1 MGQWTLHNILFLL
14 LLCKSDGQI
23 DSLRRTH
30 WRDRLMPFGRYVDLH
45 NLPNTNN
52 VISTPRFTLLAPDLL
67 RTENQENIYLQADGL
82 SSPITVSISI
92 RDFTKTT
99 TLLQDSVILNPENGF
114 HALKA
119 IQLPSDRL
127 NREETRNKFVFLK
140 VDFGGLHSEERVLMV
155 SFHSGH
161 IFIQTDKP
169 IYKPGDTVRFRAFV
183 SSPSFKA
190 FESSV
195 TIDIQ
200 NPDGVVV
207 KQLLRTKAADG
218 VFADTF
224 PLSEMVNEGTWMMTA
239 KFDHWKQNT
248 FTSQFEVKKYVLP
261 AFNVTLTPRKS
272 YLDLDDSE
280 LVVEISAR
288 YLYGEPV
295 QGTAYVVFGV
305 KINKEMIRLPSV
317 KQVSDL
323 DGGVIRLSME
333 EIKRAYPNTRSLV
346 GNSVYV
352 KASVLTKT
360 GSDLVEAEKS
370 GIKIVESPYVVSFKD
385 IPKYFKPGLPFDF
398 TVQVSHHDGSPANNV
413 LVKLNFL
420 ETALVVNSGTAQAT
434 VNMPNDQRPQTIIAE
449 TTQAGLRPDQQAK
462 QQITVHPYM
471 TFNQRQRNYLYIS
484 TGTNTVSVGD
494 RLSLM
499 LTITVADQTHKDL
512 IKHITYL
519 VLNKGKIISAVR
531 LDVTGQLVTSVGLT
545 VTPDMMPS
553 FRFVAYYSI
562 PWVGREEVVSDS
574 IWVDVADSCVGGLK
588 VGPVDGIRRDYAPGK
603 SFSFQVRGDPG
614 AKVSL
619 VAVDNAV
626 YLLNKD
632 RLTQKKIWEVVEHG
646 DIGCTHGGGGN
657 AMGVFTDAG
666 LLFASSA
673 GFKTQTRQTLECP
686 GGARRRRSAELLQRK
701 AQLESH
707 YKESLQRRCCKDG
720 LRDIPMP
727 YSCTR
732 RSFYITEGWE
742 CIRAFRYCCAT
753 YRGQVFDTEIPTTPP
768 PTTTT
773 PPTTTPPPR
782 PTFHFS
788 STFDLP
794 LRMTPYSRQF
804 DWAYRPLPGLPG
816 LPGPPGPPGRPGPP
830 GLPGMSGPPLLERRT
845 LSNAK
850 KMEEKEPVL
859 AVARGEVDEGEEE
872 EEEWE
877 YLDQTDVY
885 LRSKFYESWLWMDVN
900 LPTQTDRDG
909 LASKNV
915 ENPLPDSITEWGVL
929 AISASPNTGFCV
941 AEPYNFRAWKRFFV
955 DLKLPY
961 SVARNE
967 QVEIKA
973 VIHNYGYE
981 DLHLRVTL
989 MKTEGMCSIAFKDRH
1004 TQEVTLAVGSSV
1016 AVPYTIVP
1024 LVVGKLPLEVM
1035 VVARDM
1041 MGGDRIQKSLRVV
1054 MDGVQKT
1061 EVWSVVLNPSAE
1073 GGTQTV
1079 RVGKIELESV
1089 VPNSVPE
1096 TFINVRGNVLADS
1109 IDNSISDDSLAS
1121 LIQMPGGC
1129 VEQNL
1134 ARITLP
1140 LIATLYL
1147 DRTNNWESVGVQR
1160 KAEAIRYIRRGYEN
1174 QLAYRKSDGSYPP
1187 YRREGASTWI
1197 TAYVVKVFSMAY
1209 SIIGIDEQQVCEPL
1223 LYLVKNKHRF
1233 FPGKF
1238 VEDNPVYST
1247 TMTGGLRGD
1256 DPEITLT
1263 AFVLIAL
1270 GEAKHAGIHCTHPDV
1285 NMELVINKTADYL
1298 KTALKKP
1305 SRRPYTVAI
1314 ASYALALLG
1323 NPHRYNPTLPL
1334 LKAAGPGRSH
1344 WPDRHNTLF
1353 TLEATGYALLAL
1365 VKLGHMEQAAL
1376 PFKWLNSQRRRG
1388 GGFGSTQS
1396 TMVVLQALSEY
1407 LINKPPP
1414 DDLSLDVDVRL
1425 TGRKEIRYHFNPSTA
1440 YAARSS
1446 RLPAN
1451 LDLEVEARGNGQG
1464 ILEVVTYY
1472 NQVHEVDE
1480 KTPCRHF
1487 ELNVTI
1493 EESSEKPPADV
1504 EKSYQINIQV
1514 KALGSRDVRMVV
1526 LDISLP
1532 TGFTPENSD
1541 LEMLS
1546 NSVDRYINNFQIV
1559 DNLSD
1564 RGSLIIHLFK
1574 VSHKEPEILIF
1585 RLQQSFKVGLLQP
1598 SSVTVYEYYNPDHRC
1613 SRTYTPRENKEELS
1627 RICRDNIC
1635 RCTQGD
1641 CCVSKTDSEDFPN
1654 KERETFACKSL
1665 HHVFKVKVLSVS
1677 QSYYD
1682 KYEMEIT
1689 RVIKLG
1695 EEAGVEVGQKRFFMS
1710 HGGCRERLNLEQGSQ
1725 YLIIGPKEDQWNID
1739 SETNRF
1745 VYMLGKDTWVE
1756 RWPSS
1761 AECSSNP
1768 SLQAKCR
1775 SLDEAASHLSLSGC
1789 TGV

>member
-1 MGQWTLHNILFLL
+1 MGPWMLHSILFLL
-14 LLCKSDGQI
+14 LVCKSNGQM
-23 DSLRRTH
+23 DFMRRRH
-30 WRDRLMPFGRYVDLH
+30 WEHRFTPFDRYHPFLENPDVKD
-45 NLPNTNN
+45 T
-52 VISTPRFTLLAPDLL
+52 VQATPRFTLLAPDLL
-67 RTENQENIYLQADGL
+67 RTDSQENIYLQADGQ

-92 RDFTKTT
+92 QDFSKMA
-99 TLLQDSVILNPENGF
+99 TLLQDSVTLNPDNGF
-114 HALKA
+114 QALKTL
-119 IQLPSDRL
+119 QLSSDHL
-127 NREETRNKFVFLK
+127 NRDEKKKKFVYLK
-140 VDFGGLHSEERVLMV
+140 VNFGSLHSEERLLMV
-155 SFHSGH
+155 SFHSGY

-169 IYKPGDTVRFRAFV
+169 IYNPGDTVQFRAFV

-190 FESSV
+190 FDTSI
-195 TIDIQ
+195 TMDFK

-207 KQLLRTKAADG
+207 KQILRMRAING
-218 VFADTF
+218 IFANKF
-224 PLSEMVNEGTWMMTA
+224 PLSEIVSEGTWTVIA
-239 KFDHWKQNT
+239 KFDDWQQNT

-280 LVVEISAR
+280 LEVEVSAR

-305 KINKEMIRLPSV
+305 KINTEMTRLPSV

-323 DGGVIRLSME
+323 DGGVVRLSME
-333 EIKRAYPNTRSLV
+333 EIKRAYPDIRSLV

-370 GIKIVESPYVVSFKD
+370 GIKIVESPYVLSFK

-398 TVQVSHHDGSPANNV
+398 TIQVSHHDGSPAHNV
-413 LVKLNFL
+413 EVKVNLL
-420 ETALVVNSGTAQAT
+420 DAPLVVTFGTARAT
-434 VNMPNDQRPQTIIAE
+434 INMPARQHPQIITAE
-449 TTQAGLRPDQQAK
+449 TTKAGLRPDQQAK
-462 QQITVHPYM
+462 NKVLVLPYQS
-471 TFNQRQRNYLYIS
+471 FNRRRANYLYIS
-484 TGTNTVSVGD
+484 MGTNTASVGD
-494 RLSLM
+494 ILSVK
-499 LTITVADQTHKDL
+499 LTISAAESTNRGA

-519 VLNKGKIISAVR
+519 VLSKGKIINAGRV
-531 LDVTGQLVTSVGLT
+531 DVTGQLLT
-545 VTPDMMPS
+545 AVALVVKPEMMPS
-553 FRFVAYYSI
+553 FRFVAFYSI

-574 IWVDVADSCVGGLK
+574 IWVDVVDSCVGGLK
-588 VGPVDGIRRDYAPGK
+588 VGPVDGIHRDYAPGK
-603 SFSFQVRGDPG
+603 KFRFQVRGDPG
-614 AKVSL
+614 ANVSL

-632 RLTQKKIWEVVEHG
+632 RLTQRKMWNVVEHG
-646 DIGCTHGGGGN
+646 DFGCTRGGGQD
-657 AMGVFTDAG
+657 AKGVFRDAG
-666 LLFASSA
+666 LLFSSSA
-673 GFKTQTRQTLECP
+673 GYKTGTREALQCRSST
-686 GGARRRRSAELLQRK
+686 RRRRSAELLKRK
-701 AQLESH
+701 AQLESL
-707 YKESLQRRCCKDG
+707 YKEKLQHRCCKDG
-720 LRDIPMP
+720 LREIPMP

-732 RSFYITEGWE
+732 RSLYITEGWE

-753 YRGQVFDTEIPTTPP
+753 YRDQLFDTEVPTTPP
-768 PTTTT
+768 PITTT
-773 PPTTTPPPR
+773 PPTTSAPPR
-782 PTFHFS
+782 PTFSFRFTSVGLSPRRHNRVYS
-788 STFDLP
+788 SPGLVSIQSSG
-794 LRMTPYSRQF
+794 RMTNENKDY
-804 DWAYRPLPGLPG
+804 
-816 LPGPPGPPGRPGPP
+816 
-830 GLPGMSGPPLLERRT
+830 MMERH
-845 LSNAK
+845 
-850 KMEEKEPVL
+850 MV
-859 AVARGEVDEGEEE
+859 EGQAAPEEE
-872 EEEWE
+872 EEEDEEEEEEGE
-877 YLDQTDVY
+877 YLDESQVY
-885 LRSKFYESWLWMDVN
+885 LRFKFYESWLWTIVN
-900 LPTQTDRDG
+900 LPSTADTDG
-909 LASKNV
+909 LATVNM

-929 AISASPNTGFCV
+929 AISASPHTGFCV
-941 AEPYNFRAWKRFFV
+941 AEPYNVRAWKHFFV
-955 DLKLPY
+955 DLRLPH

-973 VIHNYGYE
+973 VIHNYGSD
-981 DLHLRVTL
+981 DLHVRVVL
-989 MKTEGMCSIAFKDRH
+989 MKTQDMCSIAFKDRH
-1004 TQEVTLAVGSSV
+1004 TQEVMLPAGTSK

-1024 LVVGKLPLEVM
+1024 LVVGKLPLEVL
-1035 VVARDM
+1035 VVGRDM
-1041 MGGDRIQKSLRVV
+1041 MGGDHIQKFLRVV
-1054 MDGVQKT
+1054 LDGVQKT
-1061 EVWSVVLNPSAE
+1061 EVRSSVLNPSAE

-1079 RVGKIELESV
+1079 RVERIKLESV

-1147 DRTNNWESVGVQR
+1147 ERTNDWESVGVQR

-1174 QLAYRKSDGSYPP
+1174 QLAYRKPDGSYPP

-1197 TAYVVKVFSMAY
+1197 TAYVVKVFSMAH
-1209 SIIGIDEQQVCEPL
+1209 SIIGINEQQVCDPL
-1223 LYLVKNKHRF
+1223 IYLVKNKHRLV
-1233 FPGKF
+1233 PGKF

-1256 DPEITLT
+1256 DPETTLT

-1270 GEAKHAGIHCTHPDV
+1270 AESKQAGIRCASADV
-1285 NMELVINKTADYL
+1285 NLDMIIERTAKYL
-1298 KTALKKP
+1298 MKALLLP
-1305 SRRPYTVAI
+1305 GRRPYTVAI
-1314 ASYALALLG
+1314 ASYALALVEKDRFSL
-1323 NPHRYNPTLPL
+1323 TWL
-1334 LKAAGPGRSH
+1334 LRAAAPGGSH
-1344 WPDRHNTLF
+1344 WPDSHNDLF

-1365 VKLGHMEQAAL
+1365 VKLGNMEQAAVA
-1376 PFKWLNSQRRRG
+1376 FKWLNSQRRRG

-1407 LINKPPP
+1407 QINKPPP
-1414 DDLSLDVDVRL
+1414 GDLSLDVDVRIA
-1425 TGRKEIRYHFNPSTA
+1425 GRKEIRYHFNPSTT

-1480 KTPCRHF
+1480 KRPCEHF

-1493 EESSEKPPADV
+1493 EESSEKPPADA
-1504 EKSYQINIQV
+1504 EKSYQITIKV
-1514 KALGSRDVRMVV
+1514 RALGPRDVRMVV
-1526 LDISLP
+1526 LDVSLP

-1541 LEMLS
+1541 LEMLL

-1598 SSVTVYEYYNPDHRC
+1598 SSVTVYEYYSPDRRC
-1613 SRTYTPRENKEELS
+1613 SRTYTPREDKEELTQ
-1627 RICRDNIC
+1627 ICRDNVC

-1641 CCVSKTDSEDFPN
+1641 CCFPKADSESFSTGV
-1654 KERETFACKSL
+1654 RETFACKSL
-1665 HHVFKVKVLSVS
+1665 HHVFRVKVLSVS

-1689 RVIKLG
+1689 QVIKLG
-1695 EEAGVEVGQKRFFMS
+1695 VEAGVKVGQERMFMS
-1710 HGGCRERLNLEQGSQ
+1710 HGGCREGLNLTPGSQ

-1739 SETNRF
+1739 SDTNRF
-1745 VYMLGKDTWVE
+1745 IYMLGKDTWVE

-1761 AECSSNP
+1761 AECSTSP
-1768 SLQAKCR
+1768 SLGAKCKG
-1775 SLDEAASHLSLSGC
+1775 LQDAAQELSTNGC
-1789 TGV
+1789 RL